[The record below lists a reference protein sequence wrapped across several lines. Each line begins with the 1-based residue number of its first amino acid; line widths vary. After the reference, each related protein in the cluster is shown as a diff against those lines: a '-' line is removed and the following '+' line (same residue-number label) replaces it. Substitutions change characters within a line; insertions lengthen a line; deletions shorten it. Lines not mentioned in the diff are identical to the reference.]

1 MDEDYSKDN
10 RRNARNQAK
19 ADHFKNGKSQVRR
32 HKDKVIESNE
42 RNPTY
47 EAEVSHLGF
56 KNRTSLAK
64 ETIKLLDEL
73 EKVKDK
79 KEEDEDKDDYIKN
92 TKLYS
97 ENTEIKLP
105 SELKQVHEDGPDL
118 EFPIQNIV
126 SFIWEIDDD
135 ELSNWVILNYANPT
149 KPGGNFEKDA
159 SVYEETLSISTG
171 LYYSLSKGAGKSMYE
186 KNKKLEEQ
194 DETDDGVYRGD
205 LIYSP
210 DVPVFRDEDFDLI
223 EDWKN
228 EYRSISIISIP
239 AVNYGKFSTSEGFT
253 KDDYETIMRERIN
266 RIYRAALKHGHT
278 KIVLGPWG
286 CGLEKGPLKQV
297 IKWFSEDDLSDLF
310 DEIYFLC
317 DDEET
322 SKMMQ
327 STFF

>member
-19 ADHFKNGKSQVRR
+19 AEHFKNGKSQVRR

-47 EAEVSHLGF
+47 EAEVSHLGS
-56 KNRTSLAK
+56 KNRSTLAK

-73 EKVKDK
+73 DADETEYKD
-79 KEEDEDKDDYIKN
+79 EYIKN
-92 TKLYS
+92 TKLFS
-97 ENTEIKLP
+97 EDNEIKL
-105 SELKQVHEDGPDL
+105 SEDLKQIHEDGPDI
-118 EFPIQNIV
+118 EFPIQSII
-126 SFIWEIDDD
+126 SFINDIDENDLD
-135 ELSNWVILNYANPT
+135 KWVILNYANPT

-159 SVYEETLSISTG
+159 SVYEEALSISSG
-171 LYYSLSKGAGKSMYE
+171 LYYSLSKGKGKSMYE
-186 KNKKLEEQ
+186 KNKKLEEK

-210 DVPVFRDEDFDLI
+210 DVPFFRDEDFDLI

-228 EYRSISIISIP
+228 EYRNISIISIP
-239 AVNYGKFSTSEGFT
+239 AVNYSKFSTTDEFS
-253 KDDYETIMRERIN
+253 KDDYKTIMQERIN
-266 RIYRAALKHGHT
+266 RIYRVALKHGHT

-286 CGLEKGPLKQV
+286 CGLEKGPLKEV

-322 SKMMQ
+322 SKIMQ

>member
-19 ADHFKNGKSQVRR
+19 AEHFKNGKSQVRR

-47 EAEVSHLGF
+47 EAEVSHLGS
-56 KNRTSLAK
+56 KNRSALAK
-64 ETIKLLDEL
+64 ETVKLLDEL
-73 EKVKDK
+73 
-79 KEEDEDKDDYIKN
+79 DEDHTEYRDEYIKN
-92 TKLYS
+92 TKLFS
-97 ENTEIKLP
+97 EDNEIEL
-105 SELKQVHEDGPDL
+105 SEDLKPIHEDGPDI
-118 EFPIQNIV
+118 EFPIQSII
-126 SFIWEIDDD
+126 SFINEIDADD
-135 ELSNWVILNYANPT
+135 LDKWVILNYANPI

-159 SVYEETLSISTG
+159 SVYEESLSISSG
-171 LYYSLSKGAGKSMYE
+171 LYYSLSKGKGKSMYE
-186 KNKKLEEQ
+186 KNKKLEEK

-210 DVPVFRDEDFDLI
+210 DVPFFRDEDFDLI

-228 EYRSISIISIP
+228 EYRNVSIISIP
-239 AVNYGKFSTSEGFT
+239 AVNYNKFSTTDEFS
-253 KDDYETIMRERIN
+253 KYDYETIMRERIN
-266 RIYRAALKHGHT
+266 RIYQVALKHGHT

-286 CGLEKGPLKQV
+286 CGLEKGPLKDV
-297 IKWFSEDDLSDLF
+297 TKWFFEDDLADFF

-322 SKMMQ
+322 SKIMK
-327 STFF
+327 SAVF